1 MRVYIVLFCGY
12 DFGNE
17 SGNPIEDCIEEIFT
31 KRTDA
36 VNYARKI
43 ASERCLYES
52 DLQIIERELTPP
64 RRDRKLT
71 DKELLKIMT

>member
-1 MRVYIVLFCGY
+1 
-12 DFGNE
+12 
-17 SGNPIEDCIEEIFT
+17 
-31 KRTDA
+31 
-36 VNYARKI
+36 KI

-71 DKELLKIMT
+71 DKELLKIMTDSELYDSEAEMKKMLKRVKKAWK